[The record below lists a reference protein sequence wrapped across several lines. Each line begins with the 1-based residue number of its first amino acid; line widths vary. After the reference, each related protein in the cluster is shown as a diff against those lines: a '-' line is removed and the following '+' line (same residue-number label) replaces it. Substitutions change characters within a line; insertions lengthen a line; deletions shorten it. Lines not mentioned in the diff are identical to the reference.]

1 MKLINARTIKIE
13 EFNESAIPHYGILSH
28 TWEDSEI
35 LFQEIGLPGI
45 ESNNGYAKIEKAC
58 QLAIRKRLNYVWV
71 DTCCIDKSSSSEL
84 SEAINSMFRWYMKS
98 DICFVYL
105 SDLGE
110 GVPTECGLEHCKW
123 FTRGWTLQE
132 LIAPSNLEFYDA
144 AWNVRGTK
152 RGLEETLHQITG
164 IDKNVLR
171 NSDLLNKIPVA
182 KKMSWA
188 ASRQTTRTE
197 DLAYCLLGIFDVN
210 MPLIYGEGCKSFLRL
225 QEEVVKTT
233 HDLTIFGWKSSNPTK
248 QD

>member
-110 GVPTECGLEHCKW
+110 GVPTECGMEHCKW

-171 NSDLLNKIPVA
+171 NSDLLNNIPVA
-182 KKMSWA
+182 RKMSWA

-197 DLAYCLLGIFDVN
+197 DLAYCLL
-210 MPLIYGEGCKSFLRL
+210 
-225 QEEVVKTT
+225 
-233 HDLTIFGWKSSNPTK
+233 
-248 QD
+248 